1 MTAALDEPPA
11 GERVRRAAERV
22 SPDAL
27 PAVARR
33 VAFWCAYARADVAR
47 RSAAAD
53 DARATRGRVALVD
66 ACAAILRTARDV
78 AGRFPGRARA
88 ARRAILA
95 SPALVSGFLASGAA
109 TAAATADLAL
119 EDATHGGV
127 RDDPDPAC
135 SIDGYVEVAA
145 ALVETELRGE
155 EYDAARDETTLDET
169 TRDETLPGKRFVHS
183 ATARAAAVVPLTRLA
198 DAATRRRLAAA
209 ASRAAGSSPARR
221 ALAAETSAAMLSRLD
236 FRASGSDEEPPSR
249 VRVRG
254 FADVA
259 AANALV
265 DAFAAALSLAAT
277 GNDDAAA
284 RAATA
289 AATALRR
296 AADPAVAANV
306 AAGAVPDFAAV
317 SAAGAAIERAVVSRA
332 PAAVNLAAALVAAA
346 PAHAARALALVA
358 EETRRGMDDAAR
370 AALLP
375 VVRAALERHV
385 AEAMGRGR
393 GRRRGR
399 GRGRG

>member
-1 MTAALDEPPA
+1 
-11 GERVRRAAERV
+11 
-22 SPDAL
+22 
-27 PAVARR
+27 
-33 VAFWCAYARADVAR
+33 
-47 RSAAAD
+47 
-53 DARATRGRVALVD
+53 
-66 ACAAILRTARDV
+66 
-78 AGRFPGRARA
+78 
-88 ARRAILA
+88 
-95 SPALVSGFLASGAA
+95 
-109 TAAATADLAL
+109 
-119 EDATHGGV
+119 
-127 RDDPDPAC
+127 
-135 SIDGYVEVAA
+135 
-145 ALVETELRGE
+145 
-155 EYDAARDETTLDET
+155 
-169 TRDETLPGKRFVHS
+169 
-183 ATARAAAVVPLTRLA
+183 
-198 DAATRRRLAAA
+198 
-209 ASRAAGSSPARR
+209 
-221 ALAAETSAAMLSRLD
+221 MLSRLD

-385 AEAMGRGR
+385 AEASGTGTGTKTGTGTGTGIRTGTKTKTGTKTR
-393 GRRRGR
+393 LSAVSRDAEVTAAAFHGATRAYFVSGKVPGARDRSRRSECTPPRR
-399 GRGRG
+399 SPLPTPSRRARAPRETR